1 MLNYFEYLSGF
12 VRGLPR
18 FAGVAEA
25 VMKQA
30 EELMAAV
37 RVIPEGF
44 SLEAAEGVQLD
55 LIGEA
60 MGLRREDAADESDET
75 YRGYIRAKL
84 ALWRW
89 DGSNEGVEKVVEEG
103 VPGMEIAIKDRGDL
117 TVEVSGGIEG
127 LPGRA
132 EEVLPVPAGVRCRIE
147 GENL

>member
-1 MLNYFEYLSGF
+1 MRVERYLELLSGF

-55 LIGEA
+55 LIGRA
-60 MGLRREDAADESDET
+60 MGLRREDAADESDGT
-75 YRGYIRAKL
+75 YRDFIRAKL

-89 DGSNEGVEKVVEEG
+89 DGSNEGVGMVLEEG
-103 VPGMEIAIKDRGDL
+103 LPGMEVGIRDLGDMI
-117 TVEVSGGIEG
+117 VEVSGEVEG
-127 LPGRA
+127 LPGNLG
-132 EEVLPVPAGVRCRIE
+132 EVLPVPAGGKVMKH
-147 GENL
+147 

>member
-25 VMKQA
+25 VIRQA
-30 EELMAAV
+30 EELMDVV
-37 RVIPEGF
+37 RGIPEGF
-44 SLEAAEGVQLD
+44 SVEEAEGVQLD

-60 MGLRREDAADESDET
+60 MGLKREDAADGSDGT
-75 YRGYIRAKL
+75 YRDFIRAKL

-89 DGSNEGVEKVVEEG
+89 DGSNEGVGMVLEEGLPGKEIEIRDLGDMMVEVIGDVEE
-103 VPGMEIAIKDRGDL
+103 
-117 TVEVSGGIEG
+117 

-132 EEVLPVPAGVRCRIE
+132 EEVLPVPAGVRCRC
-147 GENL
+147 

>member
-1 MLNYFEYLSGF
+1 MRVERYLELLSGF

-89 DGSNEGVEKVVEEG
+89 DGSNESVGMVLEEG
-103 VPGMEIAIKDRGDL
+103 LPGMEIGIRDLGDMI
-117 TVEVSGGIEG
+117 VEVSGEVEG
-127 LPGRA
+127 LPGNLG
-132 EEVLPVPAGVRCRIE
+132 EVLPVPAGVKVMKH
-147 GENL
+147 